1 MHEKITGVILAG
13 GMGRRMGGADKGLQD
28 LRGRPLVAWAIE
40 RLAPQVDHLLISA
53 NRNLAQY
60 AAFGYP
66 VLPDEI
72 PGFAGP
78 LAGLHAA
85 LGHADTPLVAS
96 MPCDTPW
103 LPVDLV
109 ARLLAALQENAA
121 DLTVA
126 RTPQRIQ
133 PLCCLTRRSVLP
145 NLTRYLA
152 TGGRKVIDWQ
162 ASLHTTTILFD
173 DATGEFSNINTA
185 EELARRSRR
194 C

>member
-28 LRGRPLVAWAIE
+28 LRGQLLVAWAID

-66 VLPDEI
+66 VLPDDI
-72 PGFAGP
+72 PDFAGP
-78 LAGLHAA
+78 LAGLHAV
-85 LGHADTPLVAS
+85 LCHADTPLVAS
-96 MPCDTPW
+96 VPCDTPW

-109 ARLLAALQENAA
+109 ARLLAALQENTAELA
-121 DLTVA
+121 VA

-133 PLCCLTRRSVLP
+133 PLCCLMRRNVLP
-145 NLTRYLA
+145 QLTRYLA
-152 TGGRKVIDWQ
+152 AGGRKVMDWQ
-162 ASLHTTTILFD
+162 ASVNTVSVLFD
-173 DATGEFSNINTA
+173 GEAKAFSNINTI
-185 EELARRSRR
+185 EELTHHG
-194 C
+194 

>member
-13 GMGRRMGGADKGLQD
+13 GMGRRMDGADKGLQD
-28 LRGRPLVAWAIE
+28 LRGQPLVAWAID
-40 RLAPQVDHLLISA
+40 RLEPQVDHLLISA

-66 VLPDEI
+66 VLPDDI
-72 PGFAGP
+72 PDFAGP
-78 LAGLHAA
+78 LAGLHAV

-96 MPCDTPW
+96 VPCDTPW

-109 ARLLAALQENAA
+109 ARLLAALQENTAELA
-121 DLTVA
+121 VA

-133 PLCCLTRRSVLP
+133 PLCCLMRRTVLP
-145 NLTRYLA
+145 QLTRYLTA
-152 TGGRKVIDWQ
+152 GGRKVMDWQ
-162 ASLHTTTILFD
+162 ASVNTVSVLFD
-173 DATGEFSNINTA
+173 GDADAFSNINTT
-185 EELARRSRR
+185 EELARQGY

>member
-13 GMGRRMGGADKGLQD
+13 GLGRRMGGADKGLQD
-28 LRGRPLVAWAIE
+28 LHGRPLAAWVIE

-53 NRNLAQY
+53 NRNLVQY

-72 PGFAGP
+72 PDFAGP
-78 LAGLHAA
+78 LAGLHVA
-85 LGHADTPLVAS
+85 LSHADTSLVAS
-96 MPCDTPW
+96 APCDSPW

-121 DLTVA
+121 EFAVA

-133 PLCCLTRRSVLP
+133 PLCCLVRRGVLP
-145 NLTRYLA
+145 QLTRYLA
-152 TGGRKVIDWQ
+152 AGGRKVMDWQ
-162 ASLHTTTILFD
+162 ASLNTVSVLFD
-173 DATGEFSNINTA
+173 DKAGAFSNINTA
-185 EELARRSRR
+185 EELARHSH

>member
-13 GMGRRMGGADKGLQD
+13 GMGRRMGGADKGLQY
-28 LRGRPLVAWAIE
+28 LRGQPLVAWAID

-66 VLPDEI
+66 VLSDDIPD
-72 PGFAGP
+72 FAGP
-78 LAGLHAA
+78 LAGLHAV

-96 MPCDTPW
+96 VPCDTPW

-109 ARLLAALQENAA
+109 ARLLAALQENTAELA
-121 DLTVA
+121 VA

-133 PLCCLTRRSVLP
+133 PLCCLMRRNVLP
-145 NLTRYLA
+145 QLTRYLMS
-152 TGGRKVIDWQ
+152 GGRKVMDWQ
-162 ASLHTTTILFD
+162 ASVNTVSVLFD
-173 DATGEFSNINTA
+173 SEADAFSNINTI
-185 EELARRSRR
+185 EDLTRHG
-194 C
+194 

>member
-28 LRGRPLVAWAIE
+28 LRGQPLVAWAID

-66 VLPDEI
+66 VLPDDM

-78 LAGLHAA
+78 LAGLHAV

-96 MPCDTPW
+96 VPCDTPW

-109 ARLLAALQENAA
+109 ARLLAALQENTAELA
-121 DLTVA
+121 VA

-133 PLCCLTRRSVLP
+133 PLCCLMRRAVLP
-145 NLTRYLA
+145 QLTRYFTA
-152 TGGRKVIDWQ
+152 GGRKVMDWQ
-162 ASLHTTTILFD
+162 ASVNTVSVLFD
-173 DATGEFSNINTA
+173 DEADAFSNINTI
-185 EELARRSRR
+185 EELTRHG
-194 C
+194 

>member
-13 GMGRRMGGADKGLQD
+13 GMGRRMGGADKGLQY
-28 LRGRPLVAWAIE
+28 LRGQPLVAWAID

-66 VLPDEI
+66 VLSDDIPD
-72 PGFAGP
+72 FAGP
-78 LAGLHAA
+78 LAGLHAV

-96 MPCDTPW
+96 VPCDTPW

-109 ARLLAALQENAA
+109 ARLLAALQENTAELA
-121 DLTVA
+121 VA

-133 PLCCLTRRSVLP
+133 PLCCLMRRNVLP
-145 NLTRYLA
+145 QLTRYLMS
-152 TGGRKVIDWQ
+152 GGRKVMDWQ
-162 ASLHTTTILFD
+162 ASVNTVSVLFD
-173 DATGEFSNINTA
+173 SEADAFSNINTI
-185 EELARRSRR
+185 EELTRHG
-194 C
+194 

>member
-1 MHEKITGVILAG
+1 MNNKITGVILAG
-13 GMGRRMGGADKGLQD
+13 GLGRRMGGADKGLQD

-85 LGHADTPLVAS
+85 LSHADTALVAS
-96 MPCDTPW
+96 APCDSPW
-103 LPVDLV
+103 LPGDMVV
-109 ARLLAALQENAA
+109 RLLAALQESTA
-121 DLTVA
+121 DLAVA
-126 RTPQRIQ
+126 HTPERAQ
-133 PLCCLTRRSVLP
+133 PLCCLVRRSVLP
-145 NLTRYLA
+145 QLTSYIA
-152 TGGRKVIDWQ
+152 AGGRKVMDWQ
-162 ASLHTTTILFD
+162 ASLNTCRVIFD
-173 DATGEFSNINTA
+173 GGAKAFSNINTT
-185 EELARRSRR
+185 EDLVRHGG